1 MAADDMRRHQKEI
14 TKFIYKLR
22 TWGAA
27 LHLRANFNLRV
38 DPSDVYTINTD
49 VPPAVNPEYTLQYG
63 KSCRTVL
70 YPSGGELDSPL
81 SFVRELKIV
90 QEEIYDDPTG
100 NP

>member
-1 MAADDMRRHQKEI
+1 M
-14 TKFIYKLR
+14 
-22 TWGAA
+22 
-27 LHLRANFNLRV
+27 
-38 DPSDVYTINTD
+38 
-49 VPPAVNPEYTLQYG
+49 PPAVNPEYTLQYG
-63 KSCRTVL
+63 KSCRTAL

>member
-1 MAADDMRRHQKEI
+1 MLSASV
-14 TKFIYKLR
+14 R
-22 TWGAA
+22 TCPGRSSPHILPQCTATSSPTA
-27 LHLRANFNLRV
+27 TSGTA
-38 DPSDVYTINTD
+38 
-49 VPPAVNPEYTLQYG
+49 
-63 KSCRTVL
+63 L